1 MPPAGLSDL
10 PVELSER
17 ILECL
22 DVLDILQLKLAA
34 SRSRTESLIVHLVTQ
49 INLSISRHLSFR
61 PYRVLSCRAQG
72 WQPLQPGKSSTVLP
86 HISVRLERSD
96 LLEVEDSNDPRS

>member
-61 PYRVLSCRAQG
+61 PYRVKPFLVG
-72 WQPLQPGKSSTVLP
+72 
-86 HISVRLERSD
+86 LEDGNHYSLANRQQFFRIYQSD
-96 LLEVEDSNDPRS
+96 WSGPTS